1 MSSTNEDQAFDLHSA
16 QSKPWEIM
24 GRRATELTEGFP
36 SDASRAARVI
46 KIPVVFYMGKGA

>member
-1 MSSTNEDQAFDLHSA
+1 
-16 QSKPWEIM
+16 M

-46 KIPVVFYMGKGA
+46 KVPVVFYMGKGRYRHENIQKTPGS